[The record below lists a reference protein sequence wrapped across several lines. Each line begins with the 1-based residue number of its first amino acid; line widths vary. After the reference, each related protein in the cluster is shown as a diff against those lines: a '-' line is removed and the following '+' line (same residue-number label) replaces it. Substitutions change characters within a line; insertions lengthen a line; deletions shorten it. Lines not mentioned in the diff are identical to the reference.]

1 MLTEIRLK
9 NFKCF
14 KEETIF
20 PLSTINLLTGING
33 KGKSTLLQSMLLMK
47 QSMETKYFNQ
57 LKLRGNHLIIGSFSD
72 LTNKNEQKSKPVEID
87 FIFGDKQIRITSLSK
102 GIEKIYLKTP
112 EKEIVLRNNGNSFA
126 YKNGV
131 ESSIIFDWNK
141 PSDSQMLPDEN
152 FDLLK
157 EHFQK
162 FDFINFS
169 NIHYISADRV
179 GAKESYDSP
188 SEQIEQIDKEGK
200 YAVHFLEKMMVD
212 KNFREKLNQ
221 TVSQIFDTDLEVDLK
236 EMVDFFDFGLKYKI
250 KSILQLT

>member
-162 FDFINFS
+162 FDFINF
-169 NIHYISADRV
+169 H
-179 GAKESYDSP
+179 
-188 SEQIEQIDKEGK
+188 
-200 YAVHFLEKMMVD
+200 
-212 KNFREKLNQ
+212 
-221 TVSQIFDTDLEVDLK
+221 
-236 EMVDFFDFGLKYKI
+236 
-250 KSILQLT
+250 